1 MLAVLDDAQIRAR
14 EQQSEA
20 MVRQA
25 EARLRLSQHQVTVLG
40 EQLRQSEIGVGQA
53 RADAEGR
60 VNEAEGRLAA
70 AEAQLAQA
78 VAAHA
83 QAKWERDAYTRLV
96 QKGYVAEQDAM
107 QKQYTEEA
115 QAAVVSANRR
125 QVEAARG
132 AVTTAKANLDNP
144 AIRSAQVAAIQ
155 AQILQAQ
162 ADIAASQA
170 DAERARAALDEAR
183 ANRADLQV
191 IAPFTGTVATRTAE
205 PGEVVTPG
213 TPIVT
218 MVNLGQVYLRAFVP
232 GGDIGRV
239 RVGQPA
245 RVYLDSAP
253 NDPDRRP
260 GDPDRSR
267 GVVHA
272 GEHVLPRGPREA
284 GRRGQAADQRRA
296 RLRQAGHARR
306 RRDPRRRAV
315 ARAPGAAMSAAPAE
329 PAIRIAGLAK
339 RYGALEA
346 VRGIDLEVRAGEIFG
361 LIGPDGAGK
370 TSTFQVLGGVMEATA
385 GTAEL
390 LGRPAR
396 EARSYVGYLT
406 QAFSLYPDLS
416 VEENLRYVGELRL
429 VPRAEIERRGRR
441 YLEMFGMARF
451 GRRLAGRL
459 SGGMKQKMALAC
471 ALVAEPRVLL
481 LDEPTTGVDPVSRRE
496 FWDALVMLS
505 SQGMTILV
513 ATPYLDE
520 AERCHRVALMHQGQ
534 LVRTGTPAEIRDG
547 LGLARLE
554 VRAPDLR
561 AALTALSGRDGG
573 IADVQRF
580 GDRLDVMV
588 RDPAEGERR
597 CARRSRRPDSR

>member
-1 MLAVLDDAQIRAR
+1 MSAAVAAMSPRRRRVVLVAALVVLALIGVGIWRVFFAGAGLPPGVLGVSGRIEGDDAAVSAKLAGRIREITVREGDHVQAGQVLAVLDDAQIRAR

-25 EARLRLSQHQVTVLG
+25 EARVRLSQHQVTVLG

-60 VNEAEGRLAA
+60 VNEAEARLAA

-144 AIRSAQVAAIQ
+144 AIRSAQAAAIQ

-239 RVGQPA
+239 RIGQPA

-253 NDPDRRP
+253 NTPIDAQ
-260 GDPDRSR
+260 
-267 GVVHA
+267 V
-272 GEHVLPRGPREA
+272 
-284 GRRGQAADQRRA
+284 
-296 RLRQAGHARR
+296 
-306 RRDPRRRAV
+306 
-315 ARAPGAAMSAAPAE
+315 
-329 PAIRIAGLAK
+329 IRIDPEASFTPENTYFREDRVKQVVGVKLLIN
-339 RYGALEA
+339 GALGFA
-346 VRGIDLEVRAGEIFG
+346 KPGMPADGEI
-361 LIGPDGAGK
+361 LVDGQWPA
-370 TSTFQVLGGVMEATA
+370 
-385 GTAEL
+385 
-390 LGRPAR
+390 RPAR
-396 EARSYVGYLT
+396 R
-406 QAFSLYPDLS
+406 
-416 VEENLRYVGELRL
+416 
-429 VPRAEIERRGRR
+429 
-441 YLEMFGMARF
+441 
-451 GRRLAGRL
+451 
-459 SGGMKQKMALAC
+459 
-471 ALVAEPRVLL
+471 
-481 LDEPTTGVDPVSRRE
+481 
-496 FWDALVMLS
+496 
-505 SQGMTILV
+505 
-513 ATPYLDE
+513 
-520 AERCHRVALMHQGQ
+520 
-534 LVRTGTPAEIRDG
+534 
-547 LGLARLE
+547 
-554 VRAPDLR
+554 
-561 AALTALSGRDGG
+561 
-573 IADVQRF
+573 
-580 GDRLDVMV
+580 
-588 RDPAEGERR
+588 
-597 CARRSRRPDSR
+597 

>member
-1 MLAVLDDAQIRAR
+1 MTAAIAAMSPERRRVVLVAALVVLALIGLGAWRLFFAGTGLPPGVLGVSGRIEGDDAAVSAKLAGRIREITVREGDHVEAGQVLAVLDDAQIRAR

-25 EARLRLSQHQVTVLG
+25 EAHLRLSQHQVTVLG

-60 VNEAEGRLAA
+60 VNEAEARLAA

-218 MVNLGQVYLRAFVP
+218 MVNLSQVYLRAFVP

-239 RVGQPA
+239 RIGQPA

-253 NDPDRRP
+253 NAPID
-260 GDPDRSR
+260 
-267 GVVHA
+267 
-272 GEHVLPRGPREA
+272 
-284 GRRGQAADQRRA
+284 A
-296 RLRQAGHARR
+296 R
-306 RRDPRRRAV
+306 V
-315 ARAPGAAMSAAPAE
+315 
-329 PAIRIAGLAK
+329 IRIDPEASFTPENTYFREDRVKQVVGVKLLIN
-339 RYGALEA
+339 GALGYA
-346 VRGIDLEVRAGEIFG
+346 KPGMPADGEI
-361 LIGPDGAGK
+361 LVDGQWPA
-370 TSTFQVLGGVMEATA
+370 
-385 GTAEL
+385 
-390 LGRPAR
+390 RPAR
-396 EARSYVGYLT
+396 R
-406 QAFSLYPDLS
+406 
-416 VEENLRYVGELRL
+416 
-429 VPRAEIERRGRR
+429 
-441 YLEMFGMARF
+441 
-451 GRRLAGRL
+451 
-459 SGGMKQKMALAC
+459 
-471 ALVAEPRVLL
+471 
-481 LDEPTTGVDPVSRRE
+481 
-496 FWDALVMLS
+496 
-505 SQGMTILV
+505 
-513 ATPYLDE
+513 
-520 AERCHRVALMHQGQ
+520 
-534 LVRTGTPAEIRDG
+534 
-547 LGLARLE
+547 
-554 VRAPDLR
+554 
-561 AALTALSGRDGG
+561 
-573 IADVQRF
+573 
-580 GDRLDVMV
+580 
-588 RDPAEGERR
+588 
-597 CARRSRRPDSR
+597 